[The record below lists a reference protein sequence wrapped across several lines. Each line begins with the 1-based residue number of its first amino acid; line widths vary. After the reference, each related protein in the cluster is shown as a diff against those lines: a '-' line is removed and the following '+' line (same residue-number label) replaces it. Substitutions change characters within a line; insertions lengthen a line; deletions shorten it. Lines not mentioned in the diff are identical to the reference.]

1 MSTELLYLFLTSV
14 LLTVLWTPYIFGQV
28 MVNGLLTQKEY
39 AEMRSASNT
48 SDNFFLRRADR
59 AHVNLVEQ
67 FGGFAG
73 LIIVAH
79 LTGVSTEITAGA
91 SAFFFWARIA
101 HAVVMLT
108 GFKYLMTRT
117 IIFTAAWVALM
128 LIAWEIAAAKVF

>member
-14 LLTVLWTPYIFGQV
+14 LLIVLWTPYIFGQV

-39 AEMRSASNT
+39 AELRSASNT

-73 LIIVAH
+73 LVIVAH

-108 GFKYLMTRT
+108 GFKSLMART

>member
-14 LLTVLWTPYIFGQV
+14 LLIVLWTPYIFGQV

-39 AEMRSASNT
+39 AELRSASNT

-73 LIIVAH
+73 LVIVAH

-108 GFKYLMTRT
+108 GFKYLMART

>member
-14 LLTVLWTPYIFGQV
+14 LLVVLWVPYIIGQV
-28 MVNGLLTQKEY
+28 MVNGPLTKKEY
-39 AEMRSASNT
+39 AEMRPAPDN

-73 LIIVAH
+73 LVIVAH
-79 LTGVSTEITAGA
+79 LTGVSTEITVGA
-91 SAFFFWARIA
+91 SAFFFWARIT

-108 GFKYLMTRT
+108 GFKHFMART
-117 IIFTAAWVALM
+117 IIFTAAWAALM
-128 LIAWEIAAAKVF
+128 LIAWEIAAAKVL

>member
-1 MSTELLYLFLTSV
+1 MSTELYYLFLTSV
-14 LLTVLWTPYIFGQV
+14 LLTVLWIPYIIGQV
-28 MVNGLLTQKEY
+28 MVNGLLTHKDY
-39 AEMRSASNT
+39 TEMRLASDN
-48 SDNFFLRRADR
+48 SGNFFLRRADR

-73 LIIVAH
+73 LVIVAH

-91 SAFFFWARIA
+91 SVFFFWARIA

-108 GFKYLMTRT
+108 GFKYFMART
-117 IIFTAAWVALM
+117 FIFTAAWAALI